1 MYTSTSV
8 AWYPS
13 DGPSDG
19 PSERRDGLWAWHM
32 AAFHRNPTMES
43 QTKTPHEPGFLIEC
57 KPSDWLADRLIIAS
71 YAVAYIRPGKK
82 KNEKK
87 MVEKEKNV
95 FAHFLQRKPS
105 PLANPQGRSRLRSDH
120 WGKYGRNNPASN
132 WCRPCSALSYMVP
145 PPIWCPLLYGA
156 PFEALSSR
164 HTFCNCFYSSFSSCL
179 FVCLRLKLAIR
190 ESPPM
195 FTVLLYQP
203 FFSKQGWIHGW
214 TVACDWA
221 GAVLPD
227 RLTDRPTHRRKKVI
241 EARARD

>member
-145 PPIWCPLLYGA
+145 PPIWCPLWSSIFQTHLLQLLLFIFFIMFICMSEAKACHQRVPSYVYG
-156 PFEALSSR
+156 
-164 HTFCNCFYSSFSSCL
+164 SFIS
-179 FVCLRLKLAIR
+179 A
-190 ESPPM
+190 
-195 FTVLLYQP
+195 
-203 FFSKQGWIHGW
+203 FFF
-214 TVACDWA
+214 
-221 GAVLPD
+221 
-227 RLTDRPTHRRKKVI
+227 
-241 EARARD
+241 